1 MLIMNCSEC
10 SRGCLIQKE
19 DNSDYYI
26 FSTDGYNKLNVYDWL
41 KDIPQ
46 NDAAEELVEVRF
58 KNTRKGYFLNPNNL
72 SLKQGDIVAVEASPG
87 HDIGVVSLTG
97 DLVKKQMAKTNY
109 HPPHGEYRKV
119 YRKAKPVDIEKW
131 EAARDLEKRTM
142 IRSRQISSQLNLNMK
157 IGDVEY
163 QGDKTKAIFYYIADE
178 RVDFRELIKLL
189 AEEFK
194 IRIEMRQIGS
204 RQEAGRI
211 GGIGSCG
218 RELCCSTWI
227 TNFVSVTT
235 NSARY
240 QEISLNPQ
248 KLAGQCSKLKCCL
261 NYELDAYLDARKDF
275 PDTRISL
282 HTLDGEAFHL
292 KTDIFRRIMW
302 YSFDKHSM
310 ANMIAISTDRVNEI
324 IRMNKV
330 GKKPAKLADL
340 NITVEKQKDLGYQNV
355 VEQDSLTRFEK
366 KDAKPKSNK
375 SRNRKPRPNNAN
387 RRRKPQGKKDNQSK
401 E

>member
-1 MLIMNCSEC
+1 MNCSEC

-19 DNSDYYI
+19 EATDYYI
-26 FSTDGYNKLNVYDWL
+26 YSTDGYNKLNVYDWL

-46 NDAAEELVEVRF
+46 SESVEEIIEVRF

-97 DLVKKQMAKTNY
+97 ELVKKQIIKTNY

-119 YRKAKPVDIEKW
+119 YRRAKPVDIEKW
-131 EAARDLEKRTM
+131 EAARELEKRTM
-142 IRSRQISSQLNLNMK
+142 IRSRQISSSLKLNMK

-178 RVDFRELIKLL
+178 RVDFRELIKAL

-261 NYELDAYLDARKDF
+261 NYELNAYLDARKDF

-282 HTLDGEAFHL
+282 HVADGEAFHF
-292 KTDIFRRIMW
+292 KTDIFKQIMW
-302 YSFDKHSM
+302 YSFDRHSLVNLV
-310 ANMIAISTDRVNEI
+310 AVPTTRVNEI
-324 IRMNKV
+324 IKLNKL
-330 GKKPAKLADL
+330 GKKPAKLNDI
-340 NITVEKQKDLGYQNV
+340 NVTPEIIKEIGFQNV
-355 VEQDSLTRFEK
+355 VGQDSLTRFEK
-366 KDAKPKSNK
+366 KDDTQNKKPK
-375 SRNRKPRPNNAN
+375 NRKRPFNDN
-387 RRRKPQGKKDNQSK
+387 RKKRPPKK